1 MKHRKSALRRRY
13 GRAGGAEPVHFL
25 TDWRYV
31 ACRKAEQR
39 GTIHGSRNPSE
50 VTCPKCMKAQPHQ
63 FDPIDLAYARVI
75 HTLPPTGLRGKKR
88 DAVVEWIHAAGG
100 PEVVLRM
107 SPLKIREGVGA
118 YLGW

>member
-1 MKHRKSALRRRY
+1 MRQSSLRRRY
-13 GRAGGAEPVHFL
+13 GHAGKTVEPVHLL

-39 GTIHGSRNPSE
+39 GMIHGSRDPSE
-50 VTCPKCMKAQPHQ
+50 VTCLKCMKAQPAQ
-63 FDPIDLAYARVI
+63 FDPVDLAYARAVNAGI
-75 HTLPPTGLRGKKR
+75 HKKKR
-88 DAVVEWIHAAGG
+88 DDVVEWIHAAGG

-118 YLGW
+118 YLGS